1 MHATQNFWKQTQK
14 HWNIIILNINI
25 YIYVTV
31 LSYQIT
37 WRLHL
42 KSQPGHNG
50 SMGMTAWISPR
61 SVFICWTAMRST
73 VSLSSLRD
81 MALQVGTNEAS
92 SSIKLFILSLR
103 LFSIWLW
110 ASLLTTKSPIQCY
123 NWKKWHMIYNRL
135 YPLINKKNIEMLWNT
150 APRILN
156 LVINPVERKIMSLT
170 SEKWINYVNT
180 SYRYTILFFKM
191 VNYWHP
197 W

>member
-1 MHATQNFWKQTQK
+1 MSMSYSFFLTYILTFEITFMLLYSATNLLECTC
-14 HWNIIILNINI
+14 LE
-25 YIYVTV
+25 
-31 LSYQIT
+31 L
-37 WRLHL
+37 RLHL

-50 SMGMTAWISPR
+50 SMGMTVWTSPR

-110 ASLLTTKSPIQCY
+110 ASLLTTKSPKQCY

-135 YPLINKKNIEMLWNT
+135 YPLIIIKK
-150 APRILN
+150 
-156 LVINPVERKIMSLT
+156 
-170 SEKWINYVNT
+170 
-180 SYRYTILFFKM
+180 YRNALIYSTL
-191 VNYWHP
+191 HS
-197 W
+197 